1 MTENA
6 DDVVDVAG
14 RNIAAAAMVASRA
27 VEPIAAALQ
36 QRAAERARRLEVE
49 TRRNQR
55 EIEAQRQLMHAEL
68 RPVLSPSWWNQD
80 ATVDAA
86 AAAWH
91 LANAWRGHDEL
102 ASTAAAAIEQQ
113 APEQFGRAQF
123 DTALAR
129 PAAEVARA
137 DAARRQE
144 RDQIA
149 LADQLL
155 SEATRYDDLDP
166 DRAAELRD
174 QAQTHQDL
182 ADAAGDVAVQRQDA
196 PHGDRVEA
204 ITASVE
210 GLDVQGARGRIVA
223 AKGSAHRPAAAAVA
237 PQGAARARKGVGRAQ
252 QVVRE
257 RTQGL

>member
-49 TRRNQR
+49 TRRTQR

-68 RPVLSPSWWNQD
+68 RPVLSPTWWNQD

-91 LANAWRGHDEL
+91 LANAWRGHDEF

-144 RDQIA
+144 RDQVA
-149 LADQLL
+149 VADQLL

-166 DRAAELRD
+166 DHAAELRD

-182 ADAAGDVAVQRQDA
+182 ADAA
-196 PHGDRVEA
+196 GDRVEA

-237 PQGAARARKGVGRAQ
+237 PQRAARARKGVGRAQ